1 MNREAIGGS
10 IWARR
15 GLAAMGIFGL
25 VFLTVPLV
33 IVIPMSF
40 SSARALTFP
49 PPSLSLRWYETF
61 FGDPRWMEAMWTS
74 VFVAAVSSV
83 AALLLGGLAAYGLRR
98 GTFKGRDWAEGNF
111 MAPLIV
117 PTIIVAIALYLALAK
132 VGLLGSLLGLVV
144 AHTLLNVPLVMMVLG
159 VAIREFDQRIEQ
171 VAWSLGASWGYTMR
185 KVVLPNLA
193 PSVFAAWI
201 FAFIGSFDEVI
212 VTSFIAGKYETV
224 PKKMFNELILEV
236 NPTITAV
243 ATLLI
248 VFTVLALAAVTLNA
262 AKILGIETF
271 TGEPSSG

>member
-1 MNREAIGGS
+1 MIGGS
-10 IWARR
+10 LWTRR
-15 GLAAMGIFGL
+15 ALAAVGVFGL
-25 VFLTVPLV
+25 VFLTVPLL

-49 PPSLSLRWYETF
+49 PPGFSLRWYEAF
-61 FGDPRWMEAMWTS
+61 FGDPRWMDAMWTS
-74 VFVAAVSSV
+74 TVVALLSSI
-83 AALLLGGLAAYGLRR
+83 AALVLGSLAAYGLRR
-98 GTFKGRDWAEGNF
+98 GSFAGRDWAEGNF

-117 PTIIVAIALYLALAK
+117 PTIIAAIALYLGLAK
-132 VGLLGSLLGLVV
+132 VGLLGSFVGLVA
-144 AHTLLNVPLVMMVLG
+144 AHIVLNVPLVMMVMG
-159 VAIREFDQRIEQ
+159 VAIREFDLRIEQ
-171 VAWSLGASWGYTMR
+171 VAWSLGASWSYTIA

-212 VTSFIAGKYETV
+212 VTSFIAGRYETV

-248 VFTVLALAAVTLNA
+248 GFTVLALAAVTV
-262 AKILGIETF
+262 ILSRAGKLKQTLV
-271 TGEPSSG
+271 

>member
-1 MNREAIGGS
+1 MTGGAAWS
-10 IWARR
+10 RR
-15 GLAAMGIFGL
+15 LLAAVGVFGL
-25 VFLTVPLV
+25 VFLTVPIV

-49 PPSLSLRWYETF
+49 PPGFSLRWYQAF
-61 FGDPRWMEAMWTS
+61 FGDPRWMEAMATS
-74 VFVAAVSSV
+74 TIVAVVSSML
-83 AALLLGGLAAYGLRR
+83 ALVLGGLAAYGLGR
-98 GTFKGRDWAEGNF
+98 GSLRGRDWAEGNF

-117 PTIIVAIALYLALAK
+117 PTIIVAIALYLGLARI
-132 VGLLGSLLGLVV
+132 GLLGSWLGLVV
-144 AHTLLNVPLVMMVLG
+144 AHTVLNVPLVMMVLG
-159 VAIREFDQRIEQ
+159 VAIREFDLRIEQ
-171 VAWSLGASWGYTMR
+171 VAWSLGASWGRTIV

-248 VFTVLALAAVTLNA
+248 ALTVLALAAVALILARTGRLKKTLV
-262 AKILGIETF
+262 
-271 TGEPSSG
+271 

>member
-1 MNREAIGGS
+1 MIGS
-10 IWARR
+10 SPWTRR
-15 GLAAMGIFGL
+15 ALAAAGIFGL
-25 VFLTVPLV
+25 VFLTVPLL

-61 FGDPRWMEAMWTS
+61 FGDPRWMEAMS
-74 VFVAAVSSV
+74 ISLIIAAVSSF

-98 GTFKGRDWAEGNF
+98 GRFGGRDWAEANF
-111 MAPLIV
+111 MGPLIV
-117 PTIIVAIALYLALAK
+117 PTIIVAIALYLGFAK
-132 VGLLGSLLGLVV
+132 IGLLGSFIGLIV
-144 AHTLLNVPLVMMVLG
+144 AHTILHVPVVMMVLG

-171 VAWSLGASWGYTMR
+171 VAWSLGASWSYTAR
-185 KVVLPNLA
+185 RVLLPNLW

-201 FAFIGSFDEVI
+201 FAFIGSFDEVV

-224 PKKMFNELILEV
+224 PKRMFNELVLEV

-248 VFTVLALAAVTLNA
+248 AFTVLALAAVAL
-262 AKILGIETF
+262 ILRRAGRLK
-271 TGEPSSG
+271 PALV

>member
-1 MNREAIGGS
+1 MIGGS

-15 GLAAMGIFGL
+15 ALAVAGVFGL
-25 VFLTVPLV
+25 VFLTVPIL

-40 SSARALTFP
+40 SSAKALTFP
-49 PPSLSLRWYETF
+49 PPSFSLRWYETF
-61 FGDPRWMEAMWTS
+61 FGDPRWMDAMWTS
-74 VFVAAVSSV
+74 TIVAVVSSV

-111 MAPLIV
+111 IAPLIV
-117 PTIIVAIALYLALAK
+117 PTIIAAIALYLGLAK
-132 VGLLGSLLGLVV
+132 IGLLGSFVGLVV
-144 AHTLLNVPLVMMVLG
+144 AHTILNVPLVMMVMG
-159 VAIREFDQRIEQ
+159 VAIREFDPRIEQ
-171 VAWSLGASWGYTMR
+171 VAWSLGASWSYTVA
-185 KVVLPNLA
+185 KVMLPNLA

-212 VTSFIAGKYETV
+212 VTSFIAGKYDTV

-248 VFTVLALAAVTLNA
+248 GLTVLALATVTV
-262 AKILGIETF
+262 ILSRAGRLKQTLV
-271 TGEPSSG
+271 

>member
-1 MNREAIGGS
+1 MIGGS
-10 IWARR
+10 IWTRR
-15 GLAAMGIFGL
+15 ALAAAGVFGL
-25 VFLTVPLV
+25 VFLTVPIL

-40 SSARALTFP
+40 SSAKALTFP
-49 PPSLSLRWYETF
+49 PPSFSLRWYETF
-61 FGDPRWMEAMWTS
+61 FGDPRWMDAMWTS
-74 VFVAAVSSV
+74 TVVAVVSSV

-117 PTIIVAIALYLALAK
+117 PTIIAAIALYLGLARI
-132 VGLLGSLLGLVV
+132 GLLGSFVGLVV
-144 AHTLLNVPLVMMVLG
+144 AHTILNVPLVMMVMG
-159 VAIREFDQRIEQ
+159 VAIREFDPRIEQ
-171 VAWSLGASWGYTMR
+171 VAWSLGASWSYTIR
-185 KVVLPNLA
+185 KVMLPNLA

-212 VTSFIAGKYETV
+212 VTSFIAGKFDTV

-248 VFTVLALAAVTLNA
+248 GLTVVALVAVTF
-262 AKILGIETF
+262 ILARAGKLKQTIV
-271 TGEPSSG
+271 

>member
-1 MNREAIGGS
+1 VIGGPPWS
-10 IWARR
+10 RR
-15 GLAAMGIFGL
+15 LLAAAGIFGL
-25 VFLTVPLV
+25 VFLTVPIV

-49 PPSLSLRWYETF
+49 PPSLSLRWYEAF

-74 VFVAAVSSV
+74 AILAALSSV
-83 AALLLGGLAAYGLRR
+83 SALLLGGLAAYGLRR
-98 GTFKGRDWAEGNF
+98 GSFRGRDWAEGNF
-111 MAPLIV
+111 VAPLII
-117 PTIIVAIALYLALAK
+117 PTIIVSIALYLGLAR
-132 VGLLGSLLGLVV
+132 VGLLGSFLGLVV
-144 AHTLLNVPLVMMVLG
+144 AHAVLNVPLVLMVMA
-159 VAIREFDQRIEQ
+159 VAIREFDQRIEE
-171 VAWSLGASWGYTMR
+171 VAWSLGASWSYTML

-212 VTSFIAGKYETV
+212 VTSFIAGRYQTV

-248 VFTVLALAAVTLNA
+248 ALTILALAAVSAILARAGKLKQTLV
-262 AKILGIETF
+262 
-271 TGEPSSG
+271 

>member
-1 MNREAIGGS
+1 MIGGS
-10 IWARR
+10 VWTRR
-15 GLAAMGIFGL
+15 LLAAAGVFGL
-25 VFLTVPLV
+25 VFLTVPIL

-40 SSARALTFP
+40 SSAKALTFP
-49 PPSLSLRWYETF
+49 PPGLSLRWYETF
-61 FGDPRWMEAMWTS
+61 FGDRRWMDAMWTS
-74 VFVAAVSSV
+74 TVVAVVSSV

-117 PTIIVAIALYLALAK
+117 PTIIAAIALYLGLARI
-132 VGLLGSLLGLVV
+132 GLLGSFVGLVV
-144 AHTLLNVPLVMMVLG
+144 AHTILNVPLVMMVMG
-159 VAIREFDQRIEQ
+159 VAIREFDPRIEQ
-171 VAWSLGASWGYTMR
+171 VAWSLGASWSYTVR
-185 KVVLPNLA
+185 KVMLPNLA

-212 VTSFIAGKYETV
+212 VTSFIAGKYDTV

-248 VFTVLALAAVTLNA
+248 GLTVVALVAVTF
-262 AKILGIETF
+262 ILARAGKLKQTIV
-271 TGEPSSG
+271 